1 MHLRHAWKV
10 KRFKQS
16 GLGSGIEDDDPVGFV
31 VGLFWIP
38 TNRDAGTD
46 IMLLA
51 GYLALPFS
59 TYCNAEDA
67 AVASGHPP
75 DATPENEAMI
85 TRHGGDSNRLFK

>member
-1 MHLRHAWKV
+1 MRGKS
-10 KRFKQS
+10 R
-16 GLGSGIEDDDPVGFV
+16 GLSSQGSEVALKMTILVGFV

-51 GYLALPFS
+51 GYPALPFS
-59 TYCNAEDA
+59 TCCNAEEA
-67 AVASGHPP
+67 AVASGHTP

-85 TRHGGDSNRLFK
+85 TRHGGDSNRLIK